1 MTGFR
6 LSSPLARS
14 LFLGLWLSSTCTSG
28 GLTPSH
34 VMLCPSLQRSF
45 SLSFPLCFLLLLGEG
60 GGIMV
65 EEEDDEEEMVRAGRL
80 ELAGGS
86 MPEP

>member
-1 MTGFR
+1 M
-6 LSSPLARS
+6 
-14 LFLGLWLSSTCTSG
+14 
-28 GLTPSH
+28 
-34 VMLCPSLQRSF
+34 MLCPSLQRSF
-45 SLSFPLCFLLLLGEG
+45 SLSFPLCFFDFLLLLGKG